1 MRGGESPR
9 SSDPVVIIHR
19 VESSWILI
27 QKDIGM
33 RRKYD
38 RLKQWKGA
46 ERAIIAIAKRL
57 I

>member
-1 MRGGESPR
+1 
-9 SSDPVVIIHR
+9 VIIHR

-46 ERAIIAIAKRL
+46 KRAIIAIAKRL